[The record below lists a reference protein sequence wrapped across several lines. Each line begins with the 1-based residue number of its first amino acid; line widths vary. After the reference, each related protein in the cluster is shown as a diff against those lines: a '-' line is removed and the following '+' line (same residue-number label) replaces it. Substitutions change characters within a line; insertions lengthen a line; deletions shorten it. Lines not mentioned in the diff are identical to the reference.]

1 MENLKSGVVKMCGR
15 MSDGVVRVRV
25 ASGDVRR
32 AGGR

>member
-15 MSDGVVRVRV
+15 MSDGVVRV